1 MGTMASR
8 EDLPYRR
15 SISGDLAA
23 ATEKRTA
30 RRRLRRTTRRGHGW
44 VFALI
49 PLLLALAVW
58 LGLLG
63 AERHYRGR
71 ILPNVYVAG
80 VPLGGMTPAEAETA
94 LRQRFQSFQERPLTL
109 TFEGRAWYPRGD
121 QLGIQVAWDQAIQDA
136 MAAGREGSL
145 LARWWQRRNP
155 NARYD
160 LLLPVVFDRNV
171 LSSYLQEMAQELD
184 LPPLNAALTV
194 EGTEVRVRPSHPGRS
209 LRIVPTMEAIEVA
222 LRQLS
227 SEPVPLVVESLPPEI
242 DERAVQDAVETAHR
256 MLAGPLQIRVRDR
269 EWQLTPEEIG
279 RMLRVE
285 ARQEGSRRT
294 LAVVLDQEALRTYMA
309 QIAGQVLVYPRNAHF
324 RFVNDHLEVVDPGAS
339 GWMLPLDAAID
350 QVNAAVVSPNREV
363 RLELVEV
370 LPEIRP
376 EVLDQL
382 GIRELVAVG
391 ESHFAGSRPYREHNI
406 VIGARILDG
415 TLIPPG
421 GTFSFLQAIG
431 PIDESQGFVEGY
443 SIIAERTVRN
453 VGGGICQVSTTV
465 FRAALLAGLPILE
478 RHPHAYRI
486 GFYEQG
492 SIAGLDATIFVGT
505 GTDLKFVNDTP
516 GYLLMQF
523 EVYTDTD
530 TLLVYLYGTK
540 PNREVRIEGPEMSN
554 WTPAPTT
561 PVCVENPNLEE
572 GVVRQTDW
580 AVDGVDVRVY
590 RTILVNGEVVSREVF
605 FSPYA
610 AWPNIYEKRSCP

>member
-1 MGTMASR
+1 MVTRS
-8 EDLPYRR
+8 DPPYRR
-15 SISGDLAA
+15 SVEPQFDRLLEERPA
-23 ATEKRTA
+23 RPA
-30 RRRLRRTTRRGHGW
+30 RRRPRRTGRRRHGW
-44 VFALI
+44 IFLLI
-49 PLLLALAVW
+49 PFILALAVW

-80 VPLGGMTPAEAETA
+80 VPLGGLTPEEAETA
-94 LRQRFQSFQERPLTL
+94 LRQRFQSFQERPVTL
-109 TFEGRAWYPRGD
+109 TYEGRVWYPRGD
-121 QLGIQVAWDQAIQDA
+121 QLGLQVAWDEAVRDA
-136 MAAGREGSL
+136 MAAGREGNL
-145 LARWWQRRNP
+145 LERWWQRYRSR
-155 NARYD
+155 ARRD
-160 LLLPVVFDRNV
+160 LLLPVVLDKAV
-171 LSSYLQEMAQELD
+171 LQNYLQEMAQEID

-194 EGTEVRVRPSHPGRS
+194 EGTEIRVRPSHPGRA
-209 LRIVPTMEAIEVA
+209 LRILPTMQAIEA
-222 LRQLS
+222 AIARFS
-227 SEPVPLVVESLPPEI
+227 PEPVPLVVEVLTPEI
-242 DERAVQDAVETAHR
+242 DERAAQSALETAHR
-256 MLAGPLQIRVRDR
+256 MLAGPLTIRVRDK
-269 EWQLTPEEIG
+269 EWVLTPEDIG

-285 ARQEGSRRT
+285 TRQEGSQKT
-294 LAVVLDQEALRTYMA
+294 IAVVLDQEALRAYMA

-324 RFVNDHLEVVDPGAS
+324 RFVEDHLEVVDPGAS
-339 GWMLPLDAAID
+339 GWMLPLDAAVD
-350 QVNAAVVSPNREV
+350 QVNAAVVSPKRELE
-363 RLELVEV
+363 LELVEV

-376 EVLDQL
+376 ESIAEL

-406 VIGARILDG
+406 VTGARILDG

-492 SIAGLDATIFVGT
+492 SIAGLDATIFVDT

-516 GYLLMQF
+516 GYLLMQL

-530 TLLVYLYGTK
+530 ILLVYLYGTR

-554 WTPAPTT
+554 WTPAPST

-590 RTILVNGEVVSREVF
+590 RTILVDGEVVSREVF

-610 AWPNIYEKRSCP
+610 AWPNIYEKRRCP

>member
-1 MGTMASR
+1 MVTRGGTTYRWPA
-8 EDLPYRR
+8 EPEPLVEHLPR
-15 SISGDLAA
+15 SAH
-23 ATEKRTA
+23 K
-30 RRRLRRTTRRGHGW
+30 RLRRPPRGRRGW
-44 VFALI
+44 IFWLV
-49 PLLLALAVW
+49 PVLLGLAVW

-80 VPLGGMTPAEAETA
+80 VPVGGLTPEEAEAA
-94 LRQRFQSFQERPLTL
+94 LRRRFHSFQERPVTL
-109 TFEGRAWYPRGD
+109 TYEGRVWYPRGD
-121 QLGIQVAWDQAIQDA
+121 QLGLQVAWDQAVQDA
-136 MAAGREGSL
+136 VAAGREGSFL
-145 LARWWQRRNP
+145 GRWWERLKPPPRR
-155 NARYD
+155 D
-160 LLLPVVFDRNV
+160 VLLPVVLDKGV
-171 LSSYLQEMAQELD
+171 LQSYLQELAQEID
-184 LPPLNAALTV
+184 MPALNAALTV
-194 EGTEVRVRPSHPGRS
+194 EGTEVQVRPSHPGRR
-209 LRIVPTMEAIEVA
+209 LRVVPTMAAIEA
-222 LRQLS
+222 AIGHLS
-227 SEPVPLVVESLPPEI
+227 SEPVPLEVEVLAPEI
-242 DERAVQDAVETAHR
+242 DEQAVEGALETAHR
-256 MLAGPLQIRVRDR
+256 MLAGPLTIRIRDR
-269 EWQLTPEEIG
+269 EWVLTPEEIG

-285 ARQEGSRRT
+285 TRQEGTQKR
-294 LAVVLDQEALRTYMA
+294 LAVVLDQEALRAFVA

-324 RFVNDHLEVVDPGAS
+324 RFVEDHLEVVDPGAS
-339 GWMLPLDAAID
+339 GWMLPLDAAVD
-350 QVNAAVVSPNREV
+350 QLNAAVVSPKREV
-363 RLELVEV
+363 DLELVEV
-370 LPEIRP
+370 PPEIRP
-376 EVLDQL
+376 EVIDSL

-492 SIAGLDATIFVGT
+492 SIPGLDATIFVGT

-516 GYLLMQF
+516 GYLLMQL
-523 EVYTDTD
+523 EAYTDTD

-561 PVCVENPNLEE
+561 PVCVENPSLEE

-580 AVDGVDVRVY
+580 AVDGIDVRVY
-590 RTILVNGEVVSREVF
+590 RTILVNGEVVSQEVF

-610 AWPNIYEKRSCP
+610 AWPNIYEKHSCP